1 MSLPTPTRPS
11 PRFVPTLTDVV
22 EAPLANVV
30 AQAAAQ
36 SASASAS
43 ADHALLTAAHGVAA
57 LPEADEKP
65 PLAVPSVAVDGVGFD
80 PVGLHAITAQVCQQL
95 DVRIQQAVTELML
108 AQQNQLVQQLRTEL
122 LASVEPLVQAAVQA
136 ALDKRADFSE

>member
-36 SASASAS
+36 SASAS

>member
-36 SASASAS
+36 SASAS

-136 ALDKRADFSE
+136 ALDKRAGFSE